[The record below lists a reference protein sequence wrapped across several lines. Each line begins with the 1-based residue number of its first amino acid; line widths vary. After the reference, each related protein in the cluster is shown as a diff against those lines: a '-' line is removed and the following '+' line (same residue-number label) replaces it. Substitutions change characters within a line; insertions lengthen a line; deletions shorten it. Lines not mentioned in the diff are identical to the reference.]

1 MVSALL
7 AMLTWTTPGQTPL
20 GRKSGFSQHWFLCAG
35 FLLVK
40 DISLSMDCYA
50 AMGPSVLQSSTCRAY
65 IWNES
70 KLPKILV
77 TAFFD
82 HSFSHNF
89 SHVISV
95 GRYLR
100 WWKVCRK
107 SWISGHILVKPSS
120 CEGFGETAVQGW
132 LLNGLWDTT
141 GSKISPSAFATTE
154 GLTEDIT
161 FPCRSGLAFGME
173 DWVCVAKSW

>member
-107 SWISGHILVKPSS
+107 RWFFWSESLGIFWWNLPPVKALVK
-120 CEGFGETAVQGW
+120 
-132 LLNGLWDTT
+132 LL
-141 GSKISPSAFATTE
+141 
-154 GLTEDIT
+154 
-161 FPCRSGLAFGME
+161 CRDGCWM
-173 DWVCVAKSW
+173 VCGIPLVPKFLHQLLPQQRV